1 MALVSKMCPNIR
13 KVNMLHRATALKI
26 GKSRSKK
33 CLYELH
39 FFGRWEVRGI
49 KNLNVFL
56 QIMFQLNS
64 ELVPNVLEIFI
75 PFKNLNELHHWYV
88 PFTYFYRIYSSNYK

>member
-1 MALVSKMCPNIR
+1 MD
-13 KVNMLHRATALKI
+13 
-26 GKSRSKK
+26 
-33 CLYELH
+33 
-39 FFGRWEVRGI
+39 WEVRGF
-49 KNLNVFL
+49 KNSNVFL

-88 PFTYFYRIYSSNYK
+88 PFTYFYIIYPSNYK

>member
-1 MALVSKMCPNIR
+1 MFS
-13 KVNMLHRATALKI
+13 
-26 GKSRSKK
+26 
-33 CLYELH
+33 
-39 FFGRWEVRGI
+39 
-49 KNLNVFL
+49 

-88 PFTYFYRIYSSNYK
+88 PFTYINIIKIIINYPSLTKVVRG